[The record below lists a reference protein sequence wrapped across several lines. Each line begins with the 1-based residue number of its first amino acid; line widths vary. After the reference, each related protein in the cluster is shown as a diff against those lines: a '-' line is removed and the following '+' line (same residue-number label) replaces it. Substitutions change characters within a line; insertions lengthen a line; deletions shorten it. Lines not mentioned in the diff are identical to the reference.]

1 MTAPARFTSTL
12 EVVQAISSGSSC
24 AILVEGEEQG
34 SDAWMLRYI
43 LKNKVG
49 PEVTFYGRDG
59 RSNLLE
65 ELPAFVNRLPAG
77 KVAAIIDRDFT
88 EERFVKQT
96 YAPDYAGELFY
107 WRRYCIENYLLEP
120 ELIVNCIHTAHA
132 LNPDAIPETLKTVD
146 AIEGF
151 LLDWCRRVAPQ
162 VAGNWTIHELTQE
175 SDRQGL
181 NIEAQHYFKDVTD
194 RDSAWVLSQ
203 LTHRYGGWED
213 AYPSLFSANAL
224 RERFEDKLDEVSKK
238 TTTLRDAHQIVDGK
252 RFLKQALNREL
263 PSGLRSYFFSL
274 LAEDA
279 SKNPPEDLRLL
290 VEDRILPRWRRA
302 RAASEA

>member
-1 MTAPARFTSTL
+1 MADTRLTPAV
-12 EVVQAISSGSSC
+12 EVAQTILNGSAC
-24 AILVEGEEQG
+24 AILVEGEEQA
-34 SDAWMLRYI
+34 SDAQI
-43 LKNKVG
+43 LKTMFKRLG
-49 PEVTFYGRDG
+49 QAVTFHGRDG
-59 RSNLLE
+59 RDNLIR
-65 ELPAFVNRLPAG
+65 ELPEFITRLPQDKA
-77 KVAAIIDRDFT
+77 AAILDRDFMNDA
-88 EERFVKQT
+88 EVEAT
-96 YAPDYAGELFY
+96 YLPNYTGHIFY

-213 AYPSLFSANAL
+213 AYSSLFSANAL
-224 RERFEDKLDEVSKK
+224 RERFEDKLNEVSEK

-263 PSGLRSYFFSL
+263 PSGLKPYFFSL
-274 LAEDA
+274 LAEAA
-279 SKNPPEDLRLL
+279 SKNLPEDLRLL
-290 VEDRILPRWRRA
+290 VEDRILP
-302 RAASEA
+302 